1 MEHLISEWYSVLG
14 MLNRAV
20 SAPLG
25 ELSSGVGIPVIS
37 ALLLGLLAS
46 TAPCQLSTSAGALA
60 FILRRPGERRAT
72 SVSALS
78 FIGGKVAVY
87 TLVGVAIVLLGSGL
101 QQASIPV
108 AMTARKVLGPLMLL
122 IALSLLGVVRP
133 PFRVGEGISERLRR
147 RSEKGGWAGSF
158 LLGMAFSFA
167 VCPTLGLL
175 FFAYLVPLALASQEG
190 LILPGMFALGT
201 TLPLIGVILAALV
214 GTDLIRGWVRGVR
227 RAGRVATVVAGVVLL
242 LAGLNDTLVYWFL

>member
-1 MEHLISEWYSVLG
+1 MEQLISEWYRVLG
-14 MLNRAV
+14 TLNRAA

-25 ELSSGVGIPVIS
+25 ELSTGVGVPVIS

-46 TAPCQLSTSAGALA
+46 TAPCQISTSAGALA

-72 SVSALS
+72 GVSALS
-78 FIGGKVAVY
+78 LIGGKVAVY
-87 TLVGVAIVLLGSGL
+87 TLVGVGIVLLGSGL

-122 IALSLLGVVRP
+122 IALYLLGVVRP
-133 PFRVGEGISERLRR
+133 RFSLGGGISERLRR
-147 RSEKGGWAGSF
+147 QSEMGGWTGSF

-167 VCPTLGLL
+167 MCPTLGLL
-175 FFAYLVPLALASQEG
+175 FFAYLVPLALASREG

-201 TLPLIGVILAALV
+201 TLPLLGVILAALV
-214 GTDLIRGWVRGVR
+214 GTDLVRGWVRGVK

-242 LAGLNDTLVYWFL
+242 LTGLNDTLVYWFL